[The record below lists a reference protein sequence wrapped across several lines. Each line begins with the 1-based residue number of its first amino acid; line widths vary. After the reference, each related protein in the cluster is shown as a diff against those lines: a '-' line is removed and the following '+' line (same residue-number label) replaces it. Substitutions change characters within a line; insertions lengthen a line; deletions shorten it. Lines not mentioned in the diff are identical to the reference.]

1 MKKNFLLN
9 VGTRYFFFLIVILVN
24 LTSFSYSE
32 NWFISSGDYH
42 SSKYSNLDQ
51 INDKNISNLSNA
63 WIFENG
69 FMQIDEVRNAMP
81 MSEYSTEIEEIL
93 SRYYGRITAWNRDFD
108 SAFLKNCGFNLGPD
122 IHCPMKESVNY
133 FKLDGPYGYKW
144 PKAQEA
150 WDFLFPETPMI
161 ELHRGLADSKMEAA
175 IIYELYQRKV
185 YKPFLV

>member
-69 FMQIDEVRNAMP
+69 FSPSKKEFFYNNQATPIF
-81 MSEYSTEIEEIL
+81 T
-93 SRYYGRITAWNRDFD
+93 G
-108 SAFLKNCGFNLGPD
+108 KNLIVTSLDNYVISLNPD
-122 IHCPMKESVNY
+122 I
-133 FKLDGPYGYKW
+133 
-144 PKAQEA
+144 A
-150 WDFLFPETPMI
+150 
-161 ELHRGLADSKMEAA
+161 LA
-175 IIYELYQRKV
+175 V
-185 YKPFLV
+185 